1 MQDNIE
7 TQDNRRRQLE
17 GLPVIRRG
25 VAGIDLGSKQHWVC
39 APTEDGAG
47 REITDFGS
55 TTSELLGMAKWL
67 KDRKVESIAME
78 STGVYWIAPYEVLE
92 AAGLGIM
99 LVETRPIAQGPRRGQ
114 KTEPPNSEVIQTLAS

>member
-1 MQDNIE
+1 VQPTWAVVLRKVEKMRDNIE
-7 TQDNRRRQLE
+7 TQENRRRQLA

-25 VAGIDLGSKQHWVC
+25 VAGIDLGSEHHWVC

-55 TTSELLGMAKWL
+55 TTSELVRMAKWL

-78 STGVYWIAPYEVLE
+78 STGVYWIAP
-92 AAGLGIM
+92 
-99 LVETRPIAQGPRRGQ
+99 P
-114 KTEPPNSEVIQTLAS
+114 